1 MNINAGVSISLWK
14 KLLSFLNPNLLIP
27 GLLLNDNNYPYIYI
41 VPMQNMGLNRF
52 EISGIYNQFE
62 IYDLKVYKLCPNFP
76 VFYTTND

>member
-1 MNINAGVSISLWK
+1 
-14 KLLSFLNPNLLIP
+14 
-27 GLLLNDNNYPYIYI
+27 
-41 VPMQNMGLNRF
+41 MQNMGLNRF